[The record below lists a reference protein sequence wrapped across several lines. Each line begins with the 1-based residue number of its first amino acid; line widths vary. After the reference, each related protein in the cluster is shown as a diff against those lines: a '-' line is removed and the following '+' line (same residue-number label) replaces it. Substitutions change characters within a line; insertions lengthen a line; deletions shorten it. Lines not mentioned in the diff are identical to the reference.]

1 MSADSTVALGPPILM
16 PPIYG
21 FQSDRFG
28 TPRAM
33 STGLGPRLEPPRLE
47 PPRLEPP
54 PGLGPP

>member
-1 MSADSTVALGPPILM
+1 MNAVSSVALGSPILM

-21 FQSDRFG
+21 FPSDRFG

-47 PPRLEPP
+47 PPLGLRPP
-54 PGLGPP
+54 